1 MLGKLVKYDLKWT
14 YKVLIVFYILTIV
27 FALIGRGLSLID
39 NSTVFSV
46 LSQISCVTSVT
57 LMFSILINNLMRLW
71 ARFIQNIY
79 KDESY
84 LTHTLPVKKSDI
96 YFSKAITTLITT
108 FTSVVVIILGLVICY
123 YSKDFVDFIK
133 GFLTESFTLVLI
145 EVIIVLFLEFLFIEF
160 LGYLAITIGYRS
172 NNNKLVKSLASGFG
186 LYMLSSSISLVVL
199 LVTGIFN
206 KDIMNLF
213 ITNNEML
220 VPGIIKTVLVI
231 AMVTYIVYIIICNFI
246 SNKILNL
253 GVNVD

>member
-14 YKVLIVFYILTIV
+14 YKVLVVFYILTIV

-39 NSTVFSV
+39 NSTIFGFLTQFSYG
-46 LSQISCVTSVT
+46 ISIAM
-57 LMFSILINNLMRLW
+57 MFNVLINNFMRLW

-84 LTHTLPVKKSDI
+84 LTHTLPVEKSDI
-96 YFSKAITTLITT
+96 YFSKVITAVVTI
-108 FTSVVVIILGLVICY
+108 FTSVLVILLGLFICY
-123 YSKDFVDFIK
+123 YSKDAVTYIK
-133 GFLTESFTLVLI
+133 S
-145 EVIIVLFLEFLFIEF
+145 VIPETFYSVIFETFFALLLELLFLQF
-160 LGYLAITIGYRS
+160 LGYLAIIIGYRS
-172 NNNKLVKSLASGFG
+172 NDGKLVKSIACGFG

-199 LVTGIFN
+199 LITGIFN

-231 AMVTYIVYIIICNFI
+231 AMITYIVYIVICNFI
-246 SNKILNL
+246 SNKILKL